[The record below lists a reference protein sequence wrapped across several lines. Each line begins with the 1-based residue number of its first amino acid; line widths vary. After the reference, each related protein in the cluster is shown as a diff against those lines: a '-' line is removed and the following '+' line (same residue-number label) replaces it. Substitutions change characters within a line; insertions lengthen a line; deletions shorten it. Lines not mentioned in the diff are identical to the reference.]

1 MWWFRSC
8 KRSLKKSHSKPPKI
22 RAMLIE
28 SNEPARKRNSVQS
41 SRCTLVQKASEVLP
55 RNSTQI
61 SIVCIRCADHM
72 LPGAIAIALILLTK
86 LLLGA
91 EGKSFA
97 CGCRAG
103 GKTYSKNSLAGMFSL
118 AALLCLSPRSERGR
132 RCCIVH
138 SDNRH
143 IRSVCWWERQEGT
156 REGGSSESTRFKK
169 ARGQKGER
177 AMTGTAMEV
186 STRSVFICTRA
197 ARLVLISVDLKLHVG
212 RTLPS
217 SPSSALLNFS
227 LTCWMVVTTY

>member
-1 MWWFRSC
+1 MKRTSRLERETRFRC
-8 KRSLKKSHSKPPKI
+8 P
-22 RAMLIE
+22 
-28 SNEPARKRNSVQS
+28 
-41 SRCTLVQKASEVLP
+41 LVQKASEVLP

-72 LPGAIAIALILLTK
+72 LPGAIALILLTK

-118 AALLCLSPRSERGR
+118 AALLCLSSPRSERG

-143 IRSVCWWERQEGT
+143 IRSVCWWERQEG
-156 REGGSSESTRFKK
+156 REDRVKAHDSKRPEGRKGSE
-169 ARGQKGER
+169 Q
-177 AMTGTAMEV
+177 
-186 STRSVFICTRA
+186 
-197 ARLVLISVDLKLHVG
+197 
-212 RTLPS
+212 
-217 SPSSALLNFS
+217 
-227 LTCWMVVTTY
+227 